1 MGKWIKRIVLGLAAL
16 LGLLVLLLA
25 GSIIVDSLI
34 GPETADAANATYIN
48 GAGDASL
55 GYLAVPDEPG
65 PHPAVLLLH
74 EWWGLNEGITVLAD
88 ALADEGY
95 VVFAPDVYRGRV
107 TAQVPRAIFLRLST
121 PEEQVKA
128 DVDAALVHLM
138 ALPKVDASRIAS
150 MGFCFGGGHSLM
162 LGLRQTENVPLTILY
177 YGDVVTDLNLL
188 EPLMD
193 SRGVL
198 GVFGEEDQQIFVGD
212 VLEFEAALN
221 TLDIPNE
228 ITIYPG
234 VGHAFINEDNFNQ
247 PGTPGDAWQQAIDFL
262 ARNFKPEGS

>member
-1 MGKWIKRIVLGLAAL
+1 MGTWIKRILLGLAAV
-16 LGLLVLLLA
+16 LGLLVLLFV
-25 GSIIVDSLI
+25 SIIIVDSLV
-34 GPETADAANATYIN
+34 GPKTADVANSSYVN
-48 GAGDASL
+48 GEGAVSL
-55 GYLAVPDEPG
+55 GYLAEPEGPG

-74 EWWGLNEGITVLAD
+74 EWWGLNEGMTILAD
-88 ALADEGY
+88 ALAEEGY
-95 VVFAPDVYRGRV
+95 LVFAPDVYRGRV
-107 TAQVPRAIFLRLST
+107 TSQIPRAIYLRLST

-128 DVDAALVHLM
+128 DVDAALAHLM
-138 ALPKVDASRIAS
+138 TRPNVDDGRIAS

-198 GVFGEEDQQIFVGD
+198 GVFGEEDRQIFVAD

-221 TLDIPNE
+221 SLDIPNE
-228 ITIYPG
+228 VTVYPG
-234 VGHAFINEDNFNQ
+234 VGHAFINEGNFDQ
-247 PGTPGDAWQQAIDFL
+247 PGTAGDAWQQALDFL
-262 ARNFKPEGS
+262 AQNFKSEGY